1 MAKSLQFT
9 LFFIFWFQPI
19 QIIFEC
25 VEARSPELLVLAY
38 PVGYLVQFLETGLVI
53 SLPALLPHDDEAAF
67 REYLYMFVDRS
78 TTDIETLGY
87 RIRVEGLAGDKGNDG
102 PARGVCYRLKNVS
115 SHIKGNLLVAN

>member
-9 LFFIFWFQPI
+9 FFFIFWFQPI

-25 VEARSPELLVLAY
+25 IEARTPELLVLAY
-38 PVGYLVQFLETGLVI
+38 PIGDLVQFLEARLVI
-53 SLPALLPHDDEAAF
+53 PLSALLPYDDEAAF

-78 TTDIETLGY
+78 PAHIETLGHG
-87 RIRVEGLAGDKGNDG
+87 IRVEGLAGDKGNDG
-102 PARGVCYRLKNVS
+102 SAGGVSYRLENVS

>member
-9 LFFIFWFQPI
+9 FFFIFWFQPI

-25 VEARSPELLVLAY
+25 VEAGTPELLVLAY
-38 PVGYLVQFLETGLVI
+38 PIGYLVQFLEAGLVI
-53 SLPALLPHDDEAAF
+53 ALPALLPYDDEAAF

-78 TTDIETLGY
+78 PTHIETPGY
-87 RIRVEGLAGDKGNDG
+87 GIRVEGLACDKGNDG
-102 PARGVCYRLKNVS
+102 SAGGVCYRLENVS